1 MGSGNGLTSKW
12 EGKVLVRKQSDKMM
26 CNLTLDGFEKVCVIA
41 ASLVTPQATSRLY
54 EFGCG
59 HWLSLS
65 EAVYL
70 EIEKLVIHS
79 AKIFKQNLIFI
90 LSV

>member
-1 MGSGNGLTSKW
+1 MGSGNGLTSKQ
-12 EGKVLVRKQSDKMM
+12 EREVNVKKQNDKVM
-26 CNLTLDGFEKVCVIA
+26 CSLDGFEKVCVIG

-59 HWLSLS
+59 HTWLSMS
-65 EAVYL
+65 ETAYL
-70 EIEKLVIHS
+70 EIEGLVIHS
-79 AKIFKQNLIFI
+79 VKIFKQNLIFI